1 MTCYE
6 RGSMFVLWLGE
17 KITDKGLPSQYG
29 KMTSRGH
36 LHLTLR
42 FLGDMGPEEEQKVSE
57 ICRKIDFK
65 PVPFSVDRY
74 GFFPSFRKPASF
86 HLRLKFFPEL
96 KELKVKVDALTASLE
111 TPTGESII
119 YKRFDDAAASQM
131 LGYETEDFSG
141 EAGASAMVICCFDKQ
156 SSNDSSFACL
166 LQFNGSLTG
175 APTTTVKTTKE
186 SVVLRFPVVLDTV
199 NSAVFL
205 CSSSSQLTLTNFIV
219 LCNA

>member
-6 RGSMFVLWLGE
+6 RGSMFAIE
-17 KITDKGLPSQYG
+17 KGKKRLFLALELPEIFKDDLLRNPLPSQYG

-96 KELKVKVDALTASLE
+96 KELKVKVDKLLEESLGMEPEDPDRYIPHITLYRIRKVISPEECKSFLEWGLMQNIFSSAGNKMTLFQSYFSLE
-111 TPTGESII
+111 GGLIHAPIVSKI
-119 YKRFDDAAASQM
+119 
-131 LGYETEDFSG
+131 
-141 EAGASAMVICCFDKQ
+141 VP
-156 SSNDSSFACL
+156 
-166 LQFNGSLTG
+166 LQ
-175 APTTTVKTTKE
+175 
-186 SVVLRFPVVLDTV
+186 
-199 NSAVFL
+199 
-205 CSSSSQLTLTNFIV
+205 
-219 LCNA
+219 